1 MPVFH
6 DDVLDAGLDLVDDCT
21 ECEVRT
27 AGSSVLVDAIVL
39 DAGNYGSPINNSGAG
54 LGRKMQCLVS
64 SANDM
69 LAISV
74 SSAGDA
80 AKVVLI
86 KSIASTPTD
95 YCVADVSPPVTLGA
109 SDQINLGTFS
119 AIFKDPT

>member
-6 DDVLDAGLDLVDDCT
+6 DDVLDAGLDLVDGCID
-21 ECEVRT
+21 CEVRT
-27 AGSSVLVDAIVL
+27 AGSSVLVGSIVL
-39 DAGNYGSPINNSGAG
+39 NASNFGSHINNSGAG

-64 SANDM
+64 DTSDM
-69 LAISV
+69 KAISV
-74 SSAGDA
+74 ASAGSA

-86 KSIASTPTD
+86 ASVASTPTD

>member
-1 MPVFH
+1 MPSFH
-6 DDVLDAGLDLVDDCT
+6 DDVLDAGLDLIDGSI
-21 ECEVRT
+21 ECEVRA

-39 DAGNYGSPINNSGAG
+39 NAGNFGSHIDNSGAG

-64 SANDM
+64 SASDM

-74 SSAGDA
+74 NSAGSA

-86 KSIASTPTD
+86 ASIGSVPTD
-95 YCVADVSPPVTLGA
+95 YAVADVSPPVTLGG